1 MRHREMTELV
11 GMIKTKSKSEKPPQK
26 DISLWKHFGFNSTN
40 SASFTCAKPHVKHC
54 THVGCNICAD

>member
-26 DISLWKHFGFNSTN
+26 DISLWKHSGLIPPT
-40 SASFTCAKPHVKHC
+40 A
-54 THVGCNICAD
+54 